1 MKIGFVGAG
10 KVGTNLAMYFA
21 NYGLLIS
28 GFFIRAETNTKK
40 GTDDGKFRK
49 FTELDLLVNESDI
62 IFITVTD
69 DSISEIV
76 NKLSLLEMDLK
87 GKTFV
92 HTSGSNSMNSLVEL
106 KKKNAKVFTFHPL
119 QTFNSF
125 EIGLEKMKEMHIFL
139 EYDSLN
145 DISEIMNV
153 IENKH
158 HKIETNGKIK
168 YHCAASVIS
177 NLTVGLAQVG
187 IDLVYELG
195 ISEEDALDA
204 FKPLLKAS
212 VNNLLEYGSEKALT
226 GPIARG
232 DIKTVKNHLSVLDL
246 EKRDIYRLL
255 AMKTLDIASNN
266 LTDEI
271 YLEIKKLLKESDEN
285 G

>member
-28 GFFIRAETNTKK
+28 GFFIRTETDTKK
-40 GTDDGKFRK
+40 GTDDGRFKK

-76 NKLSLLEMDLK
+76 NKLDLLEMDFK
-87 GKTFV
+87 GKTFA
-92 HTSGSNSMNSLVEL
+92 HTSGSHSMNSVIDL
-106 KKKNAKVFTFHPL
+106 KKKNAKVFTFHPM

-139 EYDSLN
+139 EYDSFN
-145 DISEIMNV
+145 DVSEIMNA
-153 IENKH
+153 IGNKN
-158 HKIETNGKIK
+158 HKIESSSKVK
-168 YHCAASVIS
+168 YHCAASIVS
-177 NLTVGLAQVG
+177 NLTVGLVQIGV
-187 IDLVYELG
+187 DLADELG

-212 VNNLLEYGSEKALT
+212 ADNVLEYGSEKALT

-232 DIKTVKNHLSVLDL
+232 DVKTVKNHLSVLDL
-246 EKRDIYRLL
+246 EKRNIYRLL
-255 AMKTLDIASNN
+255 AMKTLDIAKSN

-271 YLEIKKLLKESDEN
+271 YLEIKKLLKESDKN